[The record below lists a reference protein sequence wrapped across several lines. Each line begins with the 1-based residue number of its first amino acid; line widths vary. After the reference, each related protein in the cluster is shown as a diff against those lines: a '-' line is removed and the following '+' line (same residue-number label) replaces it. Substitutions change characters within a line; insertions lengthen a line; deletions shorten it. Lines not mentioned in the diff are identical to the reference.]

1 MRTLLFL
8 ALLTGACSAY
18 DTDLG
23 PTPYLCGQTD
33 PVCPEGYACQEDTT
47 TGDRICVGGDGLM
60 ADFDCADDS
69 DVEPNDLLGDATS
82 TGLDGTNTFRR
93 EDLAICA
100 AGDRDV
106 FAITIATQG
115 EAIELVTEFQANGA
129 PLVASILNAGGI
141 PIATATAVTGERT
154 ELRAIARDLA
164 PGQYYAQVAAEP
176 GARLMLNNY
185 TLSLAVT
192 GP

>member
-47 TGDRICVGGDGLM
+47 TGDRICVDDDGLS
-60 ADFDCADDS
+60 ASFECADDG
-69 DVEPNDLLGDATS
+69 DVEPNNLLDVATA
-82 TGLDGTNTFRR
+82 TGLDGTTAFRR
-93 EDLAICA
+93 EGLAVCPT
-100 AGDRDV
+100 GDRDV

-115 EAIELVTEFQANGA
+115 ETVELVAEFQANGA
-129 PLVASILNAGGI
+129 PLVATILNAGGI